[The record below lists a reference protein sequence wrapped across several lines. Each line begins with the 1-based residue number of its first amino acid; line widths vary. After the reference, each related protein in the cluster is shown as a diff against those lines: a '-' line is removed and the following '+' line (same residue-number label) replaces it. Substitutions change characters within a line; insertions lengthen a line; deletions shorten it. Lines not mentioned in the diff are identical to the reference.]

1 MTPERLVELRQRAG
15 RLASDMR
22 WLADE
27 FAYFAENARDEK
39 TARDLMKWL
48 PVRVWTLLTDKNSA
62 KKQCSKQGPLSLT
75 ATDRAADGPTET
87 TRTPYHGTS
96 VPGAETSNGANL

>member
-1 MTPERLVELRQRAG
+1 MTPERFVELRHRAG

-27 FAYFAENARDEK
+27 FLYFAENATDEQ
-39 TARDLMKWL
+39 TAKDLMKWL
-48 PVRVWTLLTDKNSA
+48 PVRVWTLLTDQNSA

-75 ATDRAADGPTET
+75 VTKPAADEPTQ
-87 TRTPYHGTS
+87 R
-96 VPGAETSNGANL
+96 L